1 MKNLCTAA
9 IVATLV
15 LANAFSAES
24 APLDP
29 VSYEACG
36 GANQLAAV
44 AQAVASEPT
53 SAAALRE
60 LSAKSVQIVPGAEGL
75 DVKAG
80 ERHMTVKTTASVSHA
95 TCSVVRPGTSVLLP
109 SGTLPGAN
117 VAALAAALAYR
128 RSFAWPLG
136 AAHLDQGG
144 TSVYLQTRGRYLF
157 VSIIDNPSQ
166 THQLGCSGD
175 EYYRVDSQSFAV
187 LPFDGCV
194 EGHAHSTALPGV
206 MQLPA

>member
-1 MKNLCTAA
+1 MIKLCTAA

-15 LANAFSAES
+15 LANPLSAQS

-36 GANQLAAV
+36 DANQFAAV
-44 AQAVASEPT
+44 AQSVASEPT

-80 ERHMTVKTTASVSHA
+80 ERHMTVKTAAGVSPA
-95 TCSVVRPGTSVLLP
+95 TCSVVRPGTSVLLA

-117 VAALAAALAYR
+117 VAALAAVLAYR
-128 RSFAWPLG
+128 HSFAWPFG
-136 AAHLDQGG
+136 AAHLDQRG
-144 TSVYLQTRGRYLF
+144 TSLYLQTRGRYLF
-157 VSIIDNPSQ
+157 VSIIDKPSQ
-166 THQLGCSGD
+166 ANQLGCSGE
-175 EYYRVDSQSFAV
+175 EYYRVDAQSFAV
-187 LPFDGCV
+187 LPFDGCI
-194 EGHAHSTALPGV
+194 EGHAPSTALPGV